1 MLPEKRDM
9 DAAKKF
15 LTTAKY
21 VAGRKPVRVT
31 TDAHN
36 SYPRAIRRILGR
48 KVVHRTCRYLNNRV
62 EQDHRSIKQRY
73 YSRKVYAISGFGSFG
88 AASRFCHAYM
98 EVGAIYGGN
107 TSATERRQMKR
118 YPYLSSGGCF
128 RRDWLP
134 CNSC

>member
-1 MLPEKRDM
+1 MLSEKRDM

-15 LTTAKY
+15 LTGAKY

-48 KVVHRTCRYLNNRV
+48 KVVHRTCRYLNNRL

-98 EVGAIYGGN
+98 EVWCDLGRQYFRYRTKTN
-107 TSATERRQMKR
+107 EKVSLPEQRRLFQERLAALQ
-118 YPYLSSGGCF
+118 
-128 RRDWLP
+128 
-134 CNSC
+134 